1 MTQSF
6 LFGGACRFCD
16 VEPKLSSSNG
26 FIQVAIILLLI
37 LVNAFFAMSEIAII
51 TLNDNK
57 IKKMANEGH
66 KQAKKIVGLLE
77 NSSNFL
83 AIIQVGVTL
92 SGFLTSAS
100 ASAVFSEKLA
110 SLLSFLPFS
119 QDVLSGISMVTVT
132 IILSYFHWFWEN
144 WFPKK

>member
-57 IKKMANEGH
+57 IKKMANVLQD
-66 KQAKKIVGLLE
+66 KYFKKV
-77 NSSNFL
+77 N
-83 AIIQVGVTL
+83 IQY
-92 SGFLTSAS
+92 
-100 ASAVFSEKLA
+100 
-110 SLLSFLPFS
+110 
-119 QDVLSGISMVTVT
+119 M
-132 IILSYFHWFWEN
+132 
-144 WFPKK
+144 